1 MSRLSDIVPIPPPET
16 FNLGLHS
23 ASESTMIRLL
33 GIPGRKTDDCSDPT
47 GDFAQHIVNNVDVGP
62 FRVRGLNVAVES
74 LKQIFAE
81 LKRQAPQVHDEVS
94 TEELGMLCV
103 RHRRKNRD
111 VFSNHSWGTAI
122 DLKFGPEEVGQGKH
136 ATQRGFLSLFPIF
149 NRFGWH
155 WGAGFSGD
163 SVDSMHFELAE
174 ETIARMV
181 VGGLHDQITRGQ
193 EIARAGRGR
202 LLSDPD
208 LVDVV
213 AGQRLLFKQPVRQ
226 PGVGAVQDALIELGE
241 RIDLGPSAANR
252 GIFGPQTKAAVEDFQ
267 GGAGIHVDGQVGKD
281 TIRALERAL
290 AEKRKPG
297 RGRMRAGEKPAAE
310 APMPAGKFAK
320 TLKQVFNRGS
330 PKPEFLQEL
339 VVWGKTAPE
348 AIFADQPGNEK
359 DIYASLTEE
368 LGPFGGILHRKAC
381 MLEVMRVLAGFES
394 SWNFNEGRDT
404 TNVTS
409 VTPDTIEAGAWQVSA
424 NSMNFGD
431 ELKDLVRA
439 NVGTLDGNAF
449 QKAMKQNHPLAMEYI
464 ARLMRRT
471 RKANGPLLKGK
482 ERRIFKPAFQGE
494 KQSIYPWLSR
504 EAVAEFQAFLR
515 PRSPIRRGIRGTPQR
530 MKRSGRSSG
539 ALAKR
544 PRGSRK

>member
-1 MSRLSDIVPIPPPET
+1 MSKLSDIVPIPPLET

-23 ASESTMIRLL
+23 ASESTMIKLL

-47 GDFAQHIVNNVDVGP
+47 GDFARHIVNNVDVGP
-62 FRVRGLNVAVES
+62 FHVTGLNAAVES
-74 LKQIFAE
+74 LRQVFAE
-81 LKRQAPQVHDEVS
+81 LKRQAPKVHDEVS

-103 RHRRKNRD
+103 RHIRNQPN

-122 DLKFGPEEVGQGKH
+122 DLKFGPKEVDRGEH
-136 ATQRGFLSLFPIF
+136 VTQRGFLSLFPIF
-149 NRFGWH
+149 NRFGWF
-155 WGAGFSGD
+155 WGGGFSRT
-163 SVDSMHFELAE
+163 VDSMHFEVAE

-181 VGGLHDQITRGQ
+181 VGGLHERITRGQ

-213 AGQRLLFKQPVRQ
+213 AGQRILLKRPVRQ
-226 PGVGAVQDALIELGE
+226 RGVGAVQDALIELGE
-241 RIDLGPSAANR
+241 SIDLGSGGVNR
-252 GIFGPQTKAAVEDFQ
+252 GIFGPRTEAAVKSFQ
-267 GGAGIHVDGQVGKD
+267 GSAGIDVDGRVGGD
-281 TIRALERAL
+281 TIKALDLAL
-290 AEKRKPG
+290 AEKRKPS
-297 RGRMRAGEKPAAE
+297 RGRMRAGEKPAAG

-320 TLKQVFNRGS
+320 TLKQVFTRGS

-339 VVWGKTAPE
+339 VAWGKTAPE

-359 DIYASLTEE
+359 DIYASVTEE
-368 LGPFGGILHRKAC
+368 LGPFGDILHRKAC

-431 ELKDLVRA
+431 DLKDLVRA

-515 PRSPIRRGIRGTPQR
+515 PRRLIRRGIRRTPQR